1 MGMKDVVVIGGG
13 VIGLSAAYALHKR
26 GARVTV
32 VESHAGSH
40 GASVVNA
47 GWICPSLSEPV
58 PSPGLV
64 RTSLKWMLRSD
75 SPLYIKPTLNPEFL
89 RWLFAFWRNCNDRC
103 FTHAVEATSALN
115 KRTFELYDEMRAS
128 GVQFEMHKDGILFVF
143 NSAQKLE
150 ESLKHLEPLAK
161 YDIVPS
167 TAYWGKEL
175 RELEP
180 ALAPGIT
187 GGFWF
192 ERERSVRPDTVT
204 GGLTEWLGERMVEFK
219 NNTKV
224 TGIEHS
230 GGKVAAVQTS
240 AGRIPADAVLIAAGA
255 STGELSKQAGVP
267 LPIQGGK
274 GYCLDYA
281 PPPVPVTR
289 PLDFAELR
297 FACTPMN
304 GMVRLAGT
312 MELSGINEIVRPER
326 VGAIAR
332 GASRGLTGWPEDPS
346 VAKIG
351 SGLRPMTPDGLPVIG
366 LLPGFGNLAIASG
379 HAMLGLTLAAS
390 TGDAVAELLTT
401 GLTPPVL
408 EPFSPA
414 RFAR

>member
-1 MGMKDVVVIGGG
+1 VKSVVVIGGG

-128 GVQFEMHKDGILFVF
+128 GVQFEMRKDGILYVF
-143 NSAQKLE
+143 HSAQRLE
-150 ESLKHLEPLAK
+150 QTLKHLEPMAK

-167 TAYWGKEL
+167 TAYWGKEI

-180 ALAPGIT
+180 ALSPAIN

-192 ERERSVRPDTVT
+192 KTDRSVRPDTVT
-204 GGLTEWLGERMVEFK
+204 AGLTEWLTERNVELK
-219 NNTKV
+219 TNTEV
-224 TGIEHS
+224 VELEHVN
-230 GGKVAAVQTS
+230 GQVNAVQTT
-240 AGRIPADAVLIAAGA
+240 AGRIPADAILIAAGA
-255 STGELSKQAGVP
+255 RSGELARQVGIR

-281 PPPVPVTR
+281 PPPTPVTH
-289 PLDFAELR
+289 PLDFAESR
-297 FACTPMN
+297 FVCTPMD

-312 MELSGINEIVRPER
+312 MEFSGINEIVRPER
-326 VGAIAR
+326 VAAIAR
-332 GASRGLTGWPEDPS
+332 GASRGLAGWPENPS

-351 SGLRPMTPDGLPVIG
+351 SGLRPMTPDGLAVIG
-366 LLPGFGNLAIASG
+366 LLPTFRNLA
-379 HAMLGLTLAAS
+379 
-390 TGDAVAELLTT
+390 VA
-401 GLTPPVL
+401 
-408 EPFSPA
+408 
-414 RFAR
+414 